1 MEQFLEKFM
10 EVLEVEQLNPEDEF
24 REFEEWDSLAYLSLI
39 AMIDEEYDL
48 VISGK
53 EFKKFNKIRDI
64 YNHINLHY
72 QN

>member
-10 EVLEVEQLNPEDEF
+10 EVLEVEQLKPDDEF
-24 REFEEWDSLAYLSLI
+24 RELEEWDSLAYLSLI

-48 VISGK
+48 VISGEEFK
-53 EFKKFNKIRDI
+53 EFNTISDI
-64 YNHINLHY
+64 YNHVNLHH